1 MTAQAPKLNARKA
14 AQAARAKEE
23 EDGSERRFRPGKGDA
38 ETKREKSD
46 GIALVLS
53 TLGDVCRLYG
63 TKFKA
68 VWIYEYV
75 VQTEEELSSAEYNKN
90 ILCSMTCGGN

>member
-1 MTAQAPKLNARKA
+1 MTAQAPRLNARKA

-53 TLGDVCRLYG
+53 TLGDVCPLS
-63 TKFKA
+63 
-68 VWIYEYV
+68 VWYKI
-75 VQTEEELSSAEYNKN
+75 
-90 ILCSMTCGGN
+90 